1 MSIPLISSNFDGGNI
16 VVLNAKDAENIR
28 LAIRPDNASDFFQWF
43 YFRLTGA
50 ANTPCR
56 LVIENAKD
64 AAFKDGWD
72 DYRACASYDRE
83 TWFRI
88 ETTNYD
94 EGQLIID
101 VTPELDSLYI
111 AYFAPFSQE
120 RHADMIA
127 EALHHDAAS
136 LRVLGQTI
144 DGRDMDCLSIG
155 SGEKTIWITSR
166 QHPGETMAEWWVEGF
181 LARLLDD
188 DDPVSR
194 IMRGKARFHIVPN
207 MNPDGSFRG
216 NLRTNAAGANL
227 NREWGVGNVQTCP
240 EVHCVIQA
248 MNADRPV
255 MVMDVHGDEALPY
268 NFIAGAEGIPGF
280 TEKQGKDLEDFKV
293 AYAAIS
299 PDFQTKHGYP
309 VSAPGTSNM
318 TYCTSFTAAEY
329 DCLAMTLEMP
339 FKDNADLP
347 DADFGW
353 SPERAARLG
362 ASSLDAMLAVIDQ
375 L

>member
-1 MSIPLISSNFDGGNI
+1 M
-16 VVLNAKDAENIR
+16 
-28 LAIRPDNASDFFQWF
+28 
-43 YFRLTGA
+43 
-50 ANTPCR
+50 
-56 LVIENAKD
+56 VIENAKG
-64 AAFKDGWD
+64 AAFTGGWE

-88 ETTNYD
+88 ETTDYKD
-94 EGQLIID
+94 GQLIID

-120 RHADMIA
+120 RHADMIS
-127 EALHHDAAS
+127 EAAFHDDVS
-136 LRVLGQTI
+136 LRVLGQSI
-144 DGRDMDCLSIG
+144 EGRDLDCISIG
-155 SGEKTIWITSR
+155 AGEKTVWVVAR
-166 QHPGETMAEWWVEGF
+166 QHPGETMAEWWIEGF

-194 IMRGKARFHIVPN
+194 VMREKASFHIVPN
-207 MNPDGSFRG
+207 MNPDGSFKG

-227 NREWGVGNVQTCP
+227 NREWGAGNIQSCP
-240 EVHCVIQA
+240 EVHYVIEA
-248 MNADRPV
+248 MNEDRPV
-255 MVMDVHGDEALPY
+255 MVMDVHGDESLPY

-280 TEKQGKDLEDFKV
+280 TEKQARNLGDFKA
-293 AYAAIS
+293 AYEAIS
-299 PDFQTKHGYP
+299 PDFQTMHGYP
-309 VSAPGTSNM
+309 VAAPGTSNM

-347 DADFGW
+347 DPVFGW
-353 SPERAARLG
+353 SSERSARLG
-362 ASSLDAMLAVIDQ
+362 AASLDAMLAVIDQ